1 MGTKTRRM
9 VIMTTRPKI
18 TPRPPQVSEAERS
31 VLGGVFLDNAA
42 LEQVSHLL
50 SESSFEDPR
59 HRLVYA
65 SMLHLSDESLPID
78 PVTMASS
85 LAHKR
90 ELRDLGGID
99 YLLTLASSTCST
111 VNITHHAK
119 IVADGARRRQLADLC
134 VVTAQATGGDDA
146 TPDLLLRLSES
157 AEALAAPDDSGGVV
171 SARQGLAS
179 ALMRIQ
185 GAYERGSAV
194 TGIPTGF
201 DTLDGLTAGFQPG
214 HLIILAGRP
223 SMGKTALALNFAT
236 QGIKAAK
243 RAHSVFYASLEMPSD
258 DLWARILA
266 DSANVPGDRLRVG
279 SVNTEEIERLL
290 NATKVEADMPLF
302 VDDDMSLSLPELK
315 AKARQIHA
323 DPQSPPLGLVIVDY
337 LQLMGGGGRS
347 REQEIA
353 GLSRGLKGLAKELS
367 VPIIALSQLNR
378 SLESRADKRPMMSDL
393 RESGAIE
400 QDADLILFI
409 YRDEVYDKNSEDMG
423 LAEVIISK
431 QRAGGLGTVK
441 LRFNPPTSSFGAP
454 R

>member
-1 MGTKTRRM
+1 
-9 VIMTTRPKI
+9 
-18 TPRPPQVSEAERS
+18 
-31 VLGGVFLDNAA
+31 
-42 LEQVSHLL
+42 
-50 SESSFEDPR
+50 
-59 HRLVYA
+59 
-65 SMLHLSDESLPID
+65 
-78 PVTMASS
+78 
-85 LAHKR
+85 
-90 ELRDLGGID
+90 
-99 YLLTLASSTCST
+99 
-111 VNITHHAK
+111 
-119 IVADGARRRQLADLC
+119 
-134 VVTAQATGGDDA
+134 
-146 TPDLLLRLSES
+146 
-157 AEALAAPDDSGGVV
+157 
-171 SARQGLAS
+171 
-179 ALMRIQ
+179 
-185 GAYERGSAV
+185 
-194 TGIPTGF
+194 
-201 DTLDGLTAGFQPG
+201 
-214 HLIILAGRP
+214 
-223 SMGKTALALNFAT
+223 
-236 QGIKAAK
+236 
-243 RAHSVFYASLEMPSD
+243 
-258 DLWARILA
+258 
-266 DSANVPGDRLRVG
+266 
-279 SVNTEEIERLL
+279 
-290 NATKVEADMPLF
+290 MPLF

-323 DPQSPPLGLVIVDY
+323 DPKSPPLGMIIVDY

>member
-1 MGTKTRRM
+1 MQE
-9 VIMTTRPKI
+9 RPKPNSI
-18 TPRPPQVSEAERS
+18 PPSIETAERS
-31 VLGGVFLDNAA
+31 VLGGIFLDNAA
-42 LEQVSHLL
+42 LEQVAHLL
-50 SESSFEDPR
+50 TAESFGAER
-59 HRLVYA
+59 HQRVYA
-65 SMLHLSDESLPID
+65 SMLKLSERGDPID
-78 PVTMASS
+78 PITMASS
-85 LAHKR
+85 LASMG
-90 ELRDLGGID
+90 ELRALGGVD
-99 YLLTLASSTCST
+99 YIFTIAGSSASTAQI
-111 VNITHHAK
+111 VPHAK
-119 IVADGARRRQLADLC
+119 IVADGARRRQLAEIC
-134 VVTAQATGGDDA
+134 EATVQATGGRDA

-157 AEALAAPDDSGGVV
+157 AEALAAPDEGGGVV
-171 SARQGLAS
+171 GARAGLAS

-201 DTLDGLTAGFQPG
+201 EALDGLTAGFQPG

-236 QGIKAAK
+236 QGIKAAG

-323 DPQSPPLGLVIVDY
+323 DPKSPPLGLVIVDY